1 MATQTFEGSVG
12 LAGNPVTVGGYVY
25 ALRTNA
31 GVSTGNLAVGRELT
45 GDAVLGL
52 SSTGGYLSIAQA
64 SGTAFNLNSLVI
76 DRDIS
81 VLGNTYFVGYRNGV
95 PVISEAVTNLV
106 GIGDQT
112 IAFDSQWQNL
122 TEVRVYARNTLDVNI
137 GIGFAIDDIVTTD
150 TTPPLAPTLS
160 VGAATT
166 TDNTPTLTGTAEIG
180 ATVTIYNG
188 AAAIGSATAGAN
200 GTYSFTPT
208 AALADGTYNL
218 TAQATDASGN
228 VGPASAAVSLRI
240 DATAPAVPVF
250 TVGAGATNDTT
261 PTLTGQ
267 AEAGSLVTVYNGPVA
282 LGTTVAAA
290 DGTFSFTP
298 TTALSQGTYGLTAT
312 ARDALGNV
320 SALSA
325 PLPLLIDTTAP
336 TAPTVVV
343 PALTNVATPTITG
356 TAEAGSTVTVYNGT
370 TVLGTATAGA
380 DGTYSLTPATALGA
394 GSYSL
399 SATGTDP
406 AGNVSVRSV
415 AATTVIDLT
424 APLAPTLSAA
434 TAATAQNTPTLTGTA
449 EVGATVTIYNGATAL
464 GSATAGANGTYSF
477 TPAAPLPD
485 GGYTFTAIARDAAGN
500 LGAASAPV
508 QLTIDTLAP
517 TAPVFTAG
525 GGLINDPTPTLTGT
539 AEAGATVTILNGA
552 AVLGTAVAGT
562 DGVFSFTPSAALA
575 QGSYTLTATARD
587 GVGNVSPLSANLA
600 LTLDLTA
607 PGAPVLDP
615 LGPTNDTTP
624 TLTGTAEPGAT
635 ITILDGTAVLGT
647 TVAGA
652 DGTFTFTPGA
662 ALLAGTTTLT
672 ATASDLAGNVSVPS
686 SAIAVVIDTAAP
698 VAPVLDPLGPTNDT
712 TPTLTGTAEPGATVT
727 ILDGTAVLGTTV
739 ASADGSFTFT
749 PTTALL
755 AGTTTLTAT
764 ASDPAGNVSV
774 PSSAIAVVID
784 TTAPVA
790 PVLDPL
796 GPTNDTTPTLT
807 GTAEPGATVTILDGT
822 AVLGTAVAGADGT
835 FTFTPAAALLA
846 GTTTLTATASD
857 LAGNVSV
864 PSSAIAVVI
873 DTTAPDAPVIITA
886 AGTTDDATPTISG
899 TAEAGA
905 VVTLFNGGTVIGSA
919 LAGTDGSFA
928 VTPTAPLPDGTL
940 ALTVTARDA
949 AGNVSSPS
957 GGLALTI
964 DTTVPGAPVVDYL
977 APTNDPT
984 PTVTGTAEIGAL
996 VTVSLA
1002 GIPLGTDTV
1011 GTDGTFSITLGAG
1024 LAEGNN
1030 TLTVSAL
1037 SPGGTPSPAA
1047 PLTVV
1052 LDTSPPDAP
1061 VITAFASPTSDPTP
1075 TIAGSAEAGSVV
1087 AISADGTLLGTAT
1100 ADATGR
1106 FTFTPA
1112 TPLPDSTVALTARA
1126 QDIAGNLSPVS
1137 GSVAVVID
1145 TAPPGTPT
1153 IDPLPAV
1160 TNDATPTVT
1169 GTAEAGSTVTLL
1181 SGGAIIGTAMAD
1193 GTGAYTVTPTAP
1205 LADGDTSLTVVARDA
1220 AGNSSGPSAAATLLI
1235 DTVAPVGPTLADLPD
1250 AVGTATPTLTG
1261 TAEPNGLVTLFNG
1274 GTVLGT
1280 VTASATGTFS
1290 FVPTSAL
1297 PEGAATITATVQD
1310 AAGNVSAASGPLT
1323 VVVDTTA
1330 PAAPVI
1336 TTPAGVT
1343 ADGTPT
1349 ITGTAEAGATVTVLN
1364 GGTALGSTVV
1374 DGAGN
1379 WSFTPTADLGDGPHV
1394 ITATATDAVGNL
1406 SPSGAGIT
1414 LTIDAGPP
1422 DVPILTSTG
1431 GPTNDTTPTIT
1442 GTAEAGATVTISD
1455 AGSVLG
1461 TTLAGT
1467 DGTFTFTAPVALGD
1481 GIHNLTATAT
1491 DAAGQTSAASQPL
1504 AITVDTAPPDM
1515 PILTSGGGATANATP
1530 VITGTGEAGAQVTL
1544 LDGTAPVGT
1553 AVVAA
1558 NGTFTVTPGT
1568 ALAEGAHDLTVQLTD
1583 AAGNVGAPSLPV
1595 QVVIDTQI
1603 DAAPTVTFTVATTAD
1618 GTLNAAE
1625 AAATAFTIAGL
1636 DPGTA
1641 ALATFTDGHA
1651 TVTVSA
1657 NADGNYVADLTGL
1670 TGTVTTSL
1678 QLSDTAGNTGAV
1690 TGPILALDTI
1700 APAGTAVADTAGGPA
1715 VESFTYTV
1723 SFPEAVANVST
1734 DDFVVTGTNGASGT
1748 VASVT
1753 GSGGVYTVTVAGVSG
1768 TGALTLG
1775 LAASSNIADAAGN
1788 LATLT
1793 PASRDVA
1800 IVTPVTPVITAFSD
1814 DTGLLGDGVTADN
1827 TPTFTGT
1834 GIAGGTVTLVFDGP
1848 SGTGSLSGGVD
1859 AQGRWTLTSPVLAD
1873 GAYTVSLTT
1882 ASADGSSTGSTAN
1895 ALRLTI
1901 DTSAD
1906 TFPQV
1911 ALSVDGTQD
1920 GLLTPSEAAATH
1932 FTLTGLDADAAAV
1945 VTFTDG
1951 SHAVTAQAGT
1961 NGTYT
1966 VDLSGLVG
1974 PVSSAITVTDVAG
1987 NTASGTGNT
1996 VVIRA
2001 EPAPPALVADTNLT
2015 VAHADAIAGNLL
2027 ANDTGSGLH
2036 ITSIRFAGG
2045 YEVAVPGQG
2054 STQVIS
2060 DHGMLTIQSDGS
2072 YQYQAIG
2079 SNNLLTGL
2087 NAHEV
2092 FTYTAV
2098 DSFGQ
2103 NGQATLDIQLGGR
2116 APQASATFNFA
2127 FTDARMEMRGEAMV
2141 LIGPDGIV
2149 HDING
2154 IDTLSFTDGV
2164 IQNND
2169 GNRTVDDI
2177 YYYAHNLDVWRAHV
2191 DPDQHYAQFGWHEGR
2206 DPNAYFQTKQYLT
2219 DYSDVAAAG
2228 VNPLQHFL
2236 QYGEHEGRSPSP
2248 EFSSESYLHA
2258 NPDVARAGVSA
2269 LVHYFE
2275 FGRAEGR
2282 SVFVGESDHAP
2293 SLVGEFDAHF
2303 YLEQNPDV
2311 AAALPPGVT
2320 PESFALQH
2328 YLTYG
2333 ANEHRNPSALFDTT
2347 YYLQQNPDV
2356 AAAGLNPLLHY
2367 QEYGWHEGRN
2377 PSASFDTN
2385 AYLERYPDVA
2395 QAHVDPLAHYLQFG
2409 MHEGRIAT
2417 A

>member
-31 GVSTGNLAVGRELT
+31 GASTGNLAVGRELT

-52 SSTGGYLSIAQA
+52 NSTGGYLSIAQT
-64 SGTAFNLNSLVI
+64 SGTAFALDSLVI

-95 PVISEAVTNLV
+95 AVVSEAVTNLV

-112 IAFDSQWQNL
+112 ITFDTQWQNL

-160 VGAATT
+160 AGTATT
-166 TDNTPTLTGTAEIG
+166 IDSTPTLTGTAEIG

-188 AAAIGSATAGAN
+188 AAAIGAATAGAD
-200 GTYSFTPT
+200 GTYTFTPA

-228 VGPASAAVSLRI
+228 VGPASTAISLRI

-267 AEAGSLVTVYNGPVA
+267 AEAGSLVTVYNGPVP

-298 TTALSQGTYGLTAT
+298 ATALSQGSYGLTAT

-325 PLPLLIDTTAP
+325 TLPLTIDTTAP
-336 TAPTVVV
+336 TAPTVLV
-343 PALTNVATPTITG
+343 PVLTNVATPTITG
-356 TAEAGSTVTVYNGT
+356 TAEAGSTVTVYDGT

-380 DGTYSLTPATALGA
+380 DGTYSLTPTTALGA

-399 SATGTDP
+399 TATGTDP
-406 AGNVSVRSV
+406 AGNVSVLSA

-424 APLAPTLSAA
+424 APLAPTLSAGA
-434 TAATAQNTPTLTGTA
+434 TATAQNTPTLTGTA
-449 EVGATVTIYNGATAL
+449 EVGATVTIFNGPTAL

-485 GGYTFTAIARDAAGN
+485 GGYTLTAIARDAAGN

-508 QLTIDTLAP
+508 LLTIDTLAP
-517 TAPVFTAG
+517 AAPVFTVG
-525 GGLINDPTPTLTGT
+525 GGLTNDATPTLTGT
-539 AEAGATVTILNGA
+539 AEAGATVTILDGA
-552 AVLGTAVAGT
+552 TVLGTAVAGT
-562 DGVFSFTPSAALA
+562 DGVFSVTPSAALA
-575 QGSYTLTATARD
+575 QGSHTLTATARD

-607 PGAPVLDP
+607 PGAP
-615 LGPTNDTTP
+615 
-624 TLTGTAEPGAT
+624 
-635 ITILDGTAVLGT
+635 IL
-647 TVAGA
+647 
-652 DGTFTFTPGA
+652 
-662 ALLAGTTTLT
+662 
-672 ATASDLAGNVSVPS
+672 N
-686 SAIAVVIDTAAP
+686 
-698 VAPVLDPLGPTNDT
+698 
-712 TPTLTGTAEPGATVT
+712 
-727 ILDGTAVLGTTV
+727 
-739 ASADGSFTFT
+739 
-749 PTTALL
+749 
-755 AGTTTLTAT
+755 
-764 ASDPAGNVSV
+764 
-774 PSSAIAVVID
+774 
-784 TTAPVA
+784 
-790 PVLDPL
+790 PL

-822 AVLGTAVAGADGT
+822 AVLGTAVVAANGT
-835 FTFTPAAALLA
+835 FTFTPAAALPE
-846 GTTTLTATASD
+846 GTATLTATVSD
-857 LAGNVSV
+857 PAGNVSV
-864 PSSAIAVVI
+864 PSAAIAVVIDTATPDVPVLNPLGPTNDTTPTLTGTAEPGATVTILDGTAVLGTAVVAANGTFTFTPAAALPEGTATLTATVSDPAGNVSAPSAAIAVVI
-873 DTTAPDAPVIITA
+873 DTTAPDAPLLITA
-886 AGTTDDATPTISG
+886 AGTTADATPTLTG

-905 VVTLFNGGTVIGSA
+905 VVTLFNGGTVIGST
-919 LAGTDGSFA
+919 LADAGGNFA
-928 VTPTAPLPDGTL
+928 VTPTAPLPDGAL

-957 GGLALTI
+957 GSLALTI

-984 PTVTGTAEIGAL
+984 PTITGTAEVGAV
-996 VTVSLA
+996 VTVSDA
-1002 GIPLGTDTV
+1002 GIPLGTGIV
-1011 GTDGTFSITLGAG
+1011 GTDGTFSITLGVG
-1024 LAEGNN
+1024 LAEGSNA
-1030 TLTVSAL
+1030 LTVSAL
-1037 SPGGTPSPAA
+1037 GLGGTLSPAA

-1052 LDTSPPDAP
+1052 LDTVPPDAP
-1061 VITAFASPTSDPTP
+1061 AITAFASPTNDSTP
-1075 TIAGSAEAGSVV
+1075 TITGTAEAGTIV
-1087 AISADGTLLGTAT
+1087 AISAGGTLLGTAT
-1100 ADATGR
+1100 ADATGS

-1112 TPLPDSTVALTARA
+1112 TALTDSTVTLTAQAR
-1126 QDIAGNLSPVS
+1126 DIAGNLSPVS
-1137 GSVAVVID
+1137 VPVSVVID

-1153 IDPLPAV
+1153 LDPLPAV

-1181 SGGAIIGTAMAD
+1181 SGGAIVGTAMTD
-1193 GTGAYTVTPTAP
+1193 GTGVFTVTPTAP

-1235 DTVAPVGPTLADLPD
+1235 DTVAPPGPTLADLPD

-1261 TAEPNGLVTLFNG
+1261 TAEANGLVTLSNG

-1290 FVPTSAL
+1290 FIPTGPL
-1297 PEGAATITATVQD
+1297 PEGAASITATVQD
-1310 AAGNVSAASGPLT
+1310 AAGNVSTASTPLT

-1330 PAAPVI
+1330 PAAPII

-1364 GGTALGSTVV
+1364 GGTALGTTVV

-1379 WSFTPTADLGDGPHV
+1379 WSFTPTGDLGEGPHV
-1394 ITATATDAVGNL
+1394 IAATATDAVGNL
-1406 SPSGAGIT
+1406 SPTGAGIT

-1422 DVPILTSTG
+1422 DAPILTSTG

-1455 AGSVLG
+1455 AGMVLG
-1461 TTLAGT
+1461 TALAGT
-1467 DGTFTFTAPVALGD
+1467 DGTFAFTPPTALGD
-1481 GIHNLTATAT
+1481 GLYTLTATAT
-1491 DAAGQTSAASQPL
+1491 DAAGQTSAPSQPL
-1504 AITVDTAPPDM
+1504 AVTVDTAPPAI
-1515 PILTSGGGATANATP
+1515 PILTGGGGATADATP
-1530 VITGTGEAGAQVTL
+1530 TVTGTGEPGAQVTL
-1544 LDGTAPVGT
+1544 LDGSAPVGT

-1558 NGTFTVTPGT
+1558 NGTFTVTPGSSLT
-1568 ALAEGAHDLTVQLTD
+1568 EGAHDLTVQLTD

-1595 QVVIDTQI
+1595 RVVIDTQI
-1603 DAAPTVTFTVATTAD
+1603 DAAPAVTFTVATTAD

-1625 AAATAFTIAGL
+1625 AAATAFTITGL

-1641 ALATFTDGHA
+1641 ASATFTDGRA
-1651 TVTVSA
+1651 TVTVPA
-1657 NADGNYVADLTGL
+1657 NADGHYVADLTGL

-1678 QLSDTAGNTGAV
+1678 QLSDAAGNTGAV
-1690 TGPILALDTI
+1690 AGPVLALDTI

-1723 SFPEAVANVST
+1723 SFPEAVANVSP
-1734 DDFVVTGTNGASGT
+1734 DDFVVTGTDGASGT
-1748 VASVT
+1748 VAGVT

-1768 TGALTLG
+1768 TGALTLALG
-1775 LAASSNIADAAGN
+1775 PSSDIADAAGN

-1800 IVTPVTPVITAFSD
+1800 TGTPLTPAITAFSN

-1834 GIAGGTVTLVFDGP
+1834 GIAGGTVTLVYDGP
-1848 SGTGSLSGGVD
+1848 AGTGSLSGGVD
-1859 AQGRWTLTSPVLAD
+1859 AQGRWTLTTPVLAD

-1882 ASADGSSTGSTAN
+1882 TGADGSSTGGTAN

-1911 ALSVDGTQD
+1911 ALTVDGTQD
-1920 GLLTPSEAAATH
+1920 VPLTPREAAATH
-1932 FTLTGLDADAAAV
+1932 FTLTGLDTDAVAV

-1996 VVIRA
+1996 VVIRP
-2001 EPAPPALVADTNLT
+2001 EPAPPTLVADTNLT

-2027 ANDTGSGLH
+2027 ANDVGSGLH

-2054 STQVIS
+2054 STEVIS
-2060 DHGMLTIQSDGS
+2060 DHGTLTIQSDGS
-2072 YQYQAIG
+2072 YHYQAIG

-2087 NAHEV
+2087 NAREV

-2098 DSFGQ
+2098 DSFGH
-2103 NGQATLDIQLGGR
+2103 NGQATLDIQLGGQ
-2116 APQASATFNFA
+2116 APKASATFDFA
-2127 FTDARMEMRGEAMV
+2127 FTDARTEMRGEAMV

-2169 GNRTVDDI
+2169 GNRMVDDV

-2191 DPDQHYAQFGWHEGR
+2191 DPDQHCAQFGWHEGR
-2206 DPNAYFQTKQYLT
+2206 DPNAYFHTKDYLA
-2219 DYSDVAAAG
+2219 DNPDVAAAA
-2228 VNPLQHFL
+2228 VNPLQHYL
-2236 QYGEHEGRSPSP
+2236 QYGEHEGRSPSSD
-2248 EFSSESYLHA
+2248 FSAQAYLHA
-2258 NPDVARAGVSA
+2258 NPDVARQDAGA
-2269 LVHYFE
+2269 LAHYFE

-2282 SVFVGESDHAP
+2282 SVFAGETQVNG
-2293 SLVGEFDAHF
+2293 SLTGEFDSGF
-2303 YLEQNPDV
+2303 YLAQNPDV
-2311 AAALPPGVT
+2311 AAAVPAGMSA
-2320 PESFALQH
+2320 ESFALSH

-2333 ANEHRNPSALFDTT
+2333 AGEHRNPSALFDTA

-2395 QAHVDPLAHYLQFG
+2395 QAHVDPLVHYLQFG
-2409 MHEGRIAT
+2409 MHEGRIA
-2417 A
+2417 AA